1 MTSIFITLYSFPQDQ
16 FWPPCHWESEEIA
29 TDCVLLQ
36 EIFTNVGSREPT
48 RCPIT
53 YRPKSLSLVE
63 AKVLDRWVVKF
74 IARWGTIK
82 KPVARWG
89 ITYFRISQHWVKK
102 SVTISGETGGTI
114 LDRWVKKLSVGWDKT
129 WGKLFDRG
137 VEMLVVRL
145 RKFFLFW
152 IKSYLKRAGKVIN
165 TCFKDFFLWYNCIL
179 WHLLIHKFKLQFM
192 NVIIIIVSIQVKVA
206 FMVYQ
211 H

>member
-36 EIFTNVGSREPT
+36 EIFTNIGSREPT

-89 ITYFRISQHWVKK
+89 ITYFRISEHWVKK
-102 SVTISGETGGTI
+102 SVTISRETGGTI
-114 LDRWVKKLSVGWDKT
+114 LDRWVKKTFRW
-129 WGKLFDRG
+129 
-137 VEMLVVRL
+137 L
-145 RKFFLFW
+145 RQNLRQTIRPWNRNARCPPQKIF
-152 IKSYLKRAGKVIN
+152 S
-165 TCFKDFFLWYNCIL
+165 
-179 WHLLIHKFKLQFM
+179 LL
-192 NVIIIIVSIQVKVA
+192 N
-206 FMVYQ
+206 
-211 H
+211 